1 MPTMDSST
9 SQAAQLRILGC
20 AGGLADGQATTAFLA
35 GEHLLIDAG
44 SGVGSLGLEALAR
57 IDDVILTHAHL
68 DHVLGLPLMA
78 DAVLRERLRPG
89 GRGPVRVHALPATLD
104 ALRRHL
110 FNGELWPDFLG
121 LPEPGRPLLEACPVE
136 VGERRRLG
144 GWSCRFLPAAHT
156 VPALGVALETAA
168 GEWVYSGD
176 TGPHPALVEAL
187 AEGQP
192 AHLVVETAFAD
203 EDAALA
209 QRAGHHT
216 PRSLAEL
223 LQALPAS
230 LVVWITHAKPG
241 QDARIAQQ
249 LRDHAPRQAVHM
261 LRPGQ
266 CFAAGQP
273 A

>member
-1 MPTMDSST
+1 MNPAPP
-9 SQAAQLRILGC
+9 QAAQLRILGC
-20 AGGLADGQATTAFLA
+20 AGGLAGGQSTTAFLA

-44 SGVGSLGLEALAR
+44 SGVGSLDLEALGR

-78 DAVLRERLRPG
+78 DAVLRTRLAPG
-89 GRGPVRVHALPATLD
+89 GRGPIRVHALPETLQ
-104 ALRRHL
+104 ALRAHL
-110 FNGELWPDFLG
+110 FNGVLWPDFLQ
-121 LPEPGRPLLEACPVE
+121 LPARERPLLQACPVA

-144 GWSCRFLPAAHT
+144 GWACRFLPAAHS
-156 VPALGVALETAA
+156 VPALGVAVETRE

-176 TGPHPALVEAL
+176 TGPNPALPAAL
-187 AEGQP
+187 AEGRP
-192 AHLVVETAFAD
+192 AHFVVETAFAD

-209 QRAGHHT
+209 EQAGHHT

-223 LQALPAS
+223 LRALPAS

-241 QDARIAQQ
+241 EDQRIVEQ
-249 LRDHAPRQAVHM
+249 LRAHAPRQAVRM
-261 LRPGQ
+261 LQPGQ
-266 CFAAGQP
+266 CFAGGLP